1 MSRSAG
7 ERERAIETRKPRRK
21 RDRDS
26 PTATACLNEAAL
38 RPLQLRS
45 SVRRQGSQQGA
56 RRSWCTQI
64 EFATK
69 REKIEMHFGRAHK
82 SPERQVAP
90 AFPMAHSK
98 RLHICGS
105 RRAPHSPP
113 IVYLCS
119 PLQNCF
125 AVTIMM

>member
-1 MSRSAG
+1 MDTIA
-7 ERERAIETRKPRRK
+7 
-21 RDRDS
+21 
-26 PTATACLNEAAL
+26 
-38 RPLQLRS
+38 
-45 SVRRQGSQQGA
+45 
-56 RRSWCTQI
+56 

-69 REKIEMHFGRAHK
+69 REKIKMHFGRAHK

-119 PLQNCF
+119 PLQYCF